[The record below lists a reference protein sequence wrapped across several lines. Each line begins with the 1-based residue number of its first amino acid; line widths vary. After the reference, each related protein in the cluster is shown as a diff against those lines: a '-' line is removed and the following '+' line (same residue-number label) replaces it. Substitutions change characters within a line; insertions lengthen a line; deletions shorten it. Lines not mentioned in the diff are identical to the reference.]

1 MKMYR
6 FTLVLAGLM
15 LLSVLV
21 MGHMAIWSSDVRWLM
36 SALLMLIAAII
47 MAAIGDA
54 IYKEAIRA
62 DA

>member
-6 FTLVLAGLM
+6 FTLVLTGLL

-54 IYKEAIRA
+54 IYKESIRA